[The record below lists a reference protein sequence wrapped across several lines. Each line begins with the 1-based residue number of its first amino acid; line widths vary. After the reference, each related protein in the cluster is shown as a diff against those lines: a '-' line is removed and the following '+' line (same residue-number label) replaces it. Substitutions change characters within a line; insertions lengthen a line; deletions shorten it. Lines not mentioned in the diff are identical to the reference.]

1 MGRKDELIDST
12 IEAFEES
19 TGNPPNDYEYAEIKV
34 AVDDYIEEIDDCN

>member
-19 TGNPPNDYEYAEIKV
+19 TGNPPNDYEYTEIKV
-34 AVDDYIEEIDDCN
+34 AVDDYIEETNDCN